1 MKGLVGMALK
11 KFTDKHS
18 AAAYLRDCYEKHL
31 ESIEFEV
38 EFKGLS
44 KDKGDAAC
52 REIYDAALLLPNVAL
67 GDELEA
73 LFRWN
78 RVDVTR
84 SSVSGGIYYGRYD
97 YSTGYATTLA
107 QQKK

>member
-1 MKGLVGMALK
+1 MAYK
-11 KFTDKHS
+11 KFTNKDD
-18 AAAYLRDCYEKHL
+18 AARYLRDCYEKHI
-31 ESIEFEV
+31 ESIVFDV
-38 EFKGLS
+38 ELSGLTKS
-44 KDKGDAAC
+44 RGDAAC
-52 REIYDAALLLPNVAL
+52 REIYNASLLLPNVAL

-78 RVDVTR
+78 RLDVVS
-84 SSVSGGIYYGRYD
+84 SSVSGGVYHGRFD